1 MTIEQRRRRSARV
14 GVYGRVPIDPLKQES
29 SARLIKEENRLRIET
44 KLWKITGFYLDEGDI
59 GANREKLLEDCR
71 NGDIDL
77 VVTRSIKCFSKDIPE
92 LIEICGELSQLE
104 HPVGVLFSFEN
115 IFSLDDSFGTKL
127 SFIVAIAVKESWD
140 RLTRTFLKPANQKD
154 RFPELK

>member
-1 MTIEQRRRRSARV
+1 MTIEQRRRSARV

-71 NGDIDL
+71 NGDW
-77 VVTRSIKCFSKDIPE
+77 SS
-92 LIEICGELSQLE
+92 
-104 HPVGVLFSFEN
+104 
-115 IFSLDDSFGTKL
+115 
-127 SFIVAIAVKESWD
+127 VKI
-140 RLTRTFLKPANQKD
+140 
-154 RFPELK
+154 